1 MMFEIQSYEHQND
14 VLRQEITDLTADNRE
29 MLTKN
34 FRNTLMIRSKE
45 INGKQNIN
53 ELEVKSR
60 NRSQYSKSNNNF
72 DMSIKNFH
80 RLNLNTGSSFIS
92 NGMPFKTSESIQAM
106 TRKGSFHNNSIK
118 SYIDMY
124 KSALPSPDRSSTGIV
139 LSDQKSSM
147 NASQNSRLNN
157 F

>member
-1 MMFEIQSYEHQND
+1 M
-14 VLRQEITDLTADNRE
+14 
-29 MLTKN
+29 
-34 FRNTLMIRSKE
+34 
-45 INGKQNIN
+45 
-53 ELEVKSR
+53 
-60 NRSQYSKSNNNF
+60 
-72 DMSIKNFH
+72 
-80 RLNLNTGSSFIS
+80 NTGSSFIS